1 MRKVPRTEQLGAH
14 SRGVYLEV
22 MAALTQGPA
31 GQSEGTPP
39 RQAAE
44 GTLGLSRVTA
54 LIGSI
59 IGVGVLNL
67 PGSSGGGP
75 ISLFA
80 VALMTICAE
89 MPLVAAKGGRF
100 PGRFGRLSDR
110 GVPQFG
116 IVSSRVLASVAM
128 VPVLREVRRVDHL
141 QHPGVHVRDH
151 RRDPLR
157 ILGAGPDQV
166 ARAGQPR
173 DPHAPL
179 RTRCHRRSGGDRVLR
194 ALRRLVAQPGED
206 LLIESSHSS
215 SKPRSSSAFPST
227 SLSAPTT
234 EPLPVPLC
242 RT

>member
-1 MRKVPRTEQLGAH
+1 MASREVNRREFLAGAAGAGLAAMLPALAFAQSKTLVAATFPGTWSEAHRNLLAPYFKKRTGASVTQSIQLATDQ
-14 SRGVYLEV
+14 L
-22 MAALTQGPA
+22 AKLA
-31 GQSEGTPP
+31 
-39 RQAAE
+39 
-44 GTLGLSRVTA
+44 
-54 LIGSI
+54 
-59 IGVGVLNL
+59 
-67 PGSSGGGP
+67 
-75 ISLFA
+75 
-80 VALMTICAE
+80 
-89 MPLVAAKGGRF
+89 AAKGGRF
-100 PGRFGRLSDR
+100 PGRFGRLSDS

-116 IVSSRVLASVAM
+116 MVSSTVLASVAM

-157 ILGAGPDQV
+157 LLGAGPYQV
-166 ARAGQPR
+166 ARPGQPR
-173 DPHAPL
+173 DPHTPL

-215 SKPRSSSAFPST
+215 SERRSSSAFPST